1 MNSDQELRKA
11 LAALKKSED
20 EKHAI
25 LMGLQDLVTVF
36 YLDPQLRIV
45 WTNRDLV
52 KELRIANPTT
62 LANYCYEVMHGRT
75 QACRDCAA
83 VMALE
88 KGLSQETE
96 NKLDDGRFFIRRGVP
111 VEDSAGGI
119 LGVVQI
125 ALNVTK
131 HKQTEEGL
139 KTTYELLHALLEN
152 SPTPILVSRRDGHI
166 EMVNRAWEKIVGF
179 KREQAVGQFFHDI
192 FPKKIADQF
201 NRINNKVLESGVPT
215 ELEESIDFPAT
226 GPCNFYTVKFPIQ
239 DALGQRAA
247 VGSISVDVTA
257 RKRIEREL
265 TEREAE
271 LRRKSEQLGEINTA
285 LRVLLRQ
292 RDEDQKELEER
303 IVSNVNELVLPYVRK
318 LKGMH
323 LNEAQT
329 SYLEIVETHLND
341 IVTPFLRQIV
351 SHYPHMTAKE
361 LQVATFVKE
370 GKSNKEIADLM
381 NVSVNAVEIHRYN
394 LRKKLSLQNKKV
406 NLRSY
411 LLALNKLSP

>member
-1 MNSDQELRKA
+1 MNSDQELHKA
-11 LAALKKSED
+11 LAALRQSEG
-20 EKHAI
+20 EKRAI

-52 KELRIANPTT
+52 KELKVKDEAT
-62 LANYCYEVMHGRT
+62 LADYCYKIMHGRT
-75 QACRDCAA
+75 ESCPDCTA
-83 VMALE
+83 VMALTKGELQE
-88 KGLSQETE
+88 KDSR
-96 NKLDDGRFFIRRGVP
+96 LDDGRFFIRRGSP
-111 VEDSAGGI
+111 IKDSTGAI

-131 HKQTEEGL
+131 HKEAEEGL
-139 KTTYELLHALLEN
+139 KTTYEFLHSLLEY
-152 SPTPILVSRRDGHI
+152 SPTPIIVSRRDGRI

-179 KREQAVGQFFHDI
+179 TREQAVGRFFRDV
-192 FPKKIADQF
+192 FPAKVSDRF
-201 NRINNKVLESGVPT
+201 NRINKKVLQSGVPT
-215 ELEESIDFPAT
+215 ELEESIDLPT
-226 GPCNFYTVKFPIQ
+226 GSYNFYTVKFPIQ
-239 DALGQRAA
+239 DASGQRAA

-257 RKRIEREL
+257 RKRVEHEL
-265 TEREAE
+265 TQREAE
-271 LRRKSEQLGEINTA
+271 LMRKSEQLGEMNTA

-303 IVSNVNELVLPYVRK
+303 IVSNVNELVLPYVHK

-323 LNEAQT
+323 LNETQT
-329 SYLEIVETHLND
+329 SYLEIVEMHLND
-341 IVTPFLRQIV
+341 IITPFVRQMV
-351 SHYPHMTAKE
+351 TQYPRMTARE

-370 GKSNKEIADLM
+370 GKTNKEIAELM

-394 LRKKLSLQNKKV
+394 LRNKLGLQNKKI

-411 LLALNKLSP
+411 LLSLNKLSS